1 MPRRAQRLGQAGGQL
16 DGASTVCESSQMILV
31 AGSAN
36 LDFVIR
42 APHIPAPGE
51 TVLGHT
57 FKTYPGGKG
66 ANQAVACAR
75 AGGAETSMLLA
86 LGNDPYAAP
95 IEESLRAAGVGL
107 HVVRIAG
114 QPTGAAFICV
124 SDRAENAITVASGAN
139 HALRP
144 EHLPD
149 LGGCTH
155 LLLQLEIPLDT
166 VTAYAA
172 AARAAGVKVVLN
184 AAPAQALPRELL
196 SLLDILIVNEGEL
209 AAISGIADSI
219 ERGLRSVDV
228 PCVVATLGERGC
240 CARRGTQFITAPGFP
255 VAAVDTTAAGD
266 TFCGVLIAAM
276 SRSADIASALRTAN
290 AAAALAC
297 TRPGAQSSIPTA
309 AEVQAFL
316 LKAAS

>member
-1 MPRRAQRLGQAGGQL
+1 M
-16 DGASTVCESSQMILV
+16 CESSQMILV

-95 IEESLRAAGVGL
+95 IEESLGGAGVGL
-107 HVVRIAG
+107 HVVRVAG